1 MLLVSVVI
9 CIGGKL
15 HVYKTVLLIELVVA
29 LFNKKCPPVACRV
42 DYSCLSALKCKF
54 YTEWT
59 RCNNN
64 NSNR

>member
-29 LFNKKCPPVACRV
+29 LFNKKCPPVAC
-42 DYSCLSALKCKF
+42 LSALKCKF
-54 YTEWT
+54 LY
-59 RCNNN
+59 RMD
-64 NSNR
+64 SL